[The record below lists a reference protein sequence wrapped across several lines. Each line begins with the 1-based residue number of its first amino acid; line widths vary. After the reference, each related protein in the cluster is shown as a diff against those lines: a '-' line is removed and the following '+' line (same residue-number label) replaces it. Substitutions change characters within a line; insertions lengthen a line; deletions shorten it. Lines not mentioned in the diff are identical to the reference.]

1 MQLVKI
7 KKKTNSKVEQAKMII
22 ALFCLLRGVKLS
34 DTELT
39 VLGYFMV
46 YKINRRTKDLILSA
60 GILKS
65 EDSLKNT
72 MSKLK
77 KFGLLVRN
85 LSSKEYSLQ
94 RDLDF
99 TPTSILGMLIK
110 IDNT

>member
-7 KKKTNSKVEQAKMII
+7 KKKTNSKVEQAKMLI
-22 ALFCLLRGVKLS
+22 AMFCLLMGVKLS

-39 VLGYFMV
+39 VLSYFMV

-77 KFGLLVRN
+77 KFGLLVRSIN
-85 LSSKEYSLQ
+85 SKEYSL
-94 RDLDF
+94 RKELDF
-99 TPTSILGMLIK
+99 NLNPVMGFLIK
-110 IDNT
+110 IDNS